1 MSKRE
6 MVVVKSEQTKGLILE
21 RKMIIMM
28 IIMMMTKTVMICS
41 FVFRLLNV
49 FKNENKET

>member
-6 MVVVKSEQTKGLILE
+6 MDVVKSEQTKGLILE
-21 RKMIIMM
+21 RKMIIM